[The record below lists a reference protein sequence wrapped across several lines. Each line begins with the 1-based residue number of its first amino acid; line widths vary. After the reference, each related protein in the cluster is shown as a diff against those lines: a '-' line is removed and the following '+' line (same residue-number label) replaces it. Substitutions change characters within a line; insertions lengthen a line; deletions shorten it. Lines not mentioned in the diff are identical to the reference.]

1 MNRMLATAALAT
13 AIVAGPAQAGELWT
27 SFRACL
33 SDALTVETMLL
44 PLTKPEPGQ
53 TTLSVRCRGASAN
66 RLFEAMAAVG
76 KPGSASGVDT
86 RAAEAVQCFRFT
98 GPPASYE
105 CMVTIGVGAAFL
117 GAL

>member
-1 MNRMLATAALAT
+1 MNKVALAL
-13 AIVAGPAQAGELWT
+13 ALMIGLAPATSEAGELWT

-33 SDALTVETMLL
+33 SDALTTETMLL

-66 RLFEAMAAVG
+66 RLFEAMSTIG
-76 KPGSASGVDT
+76 KPGSAAGVDT

-98 GPPASYE
+98 GPPPSYE

-117 GAL
+117 NGL

>member
-1 MNRMLATAALAT
+1 MRTLAVTAALA
-13 AIVAGPAQAGELWT
+13 AAVVAGPAEAGELWT

-33 SDALTVETMLL
+33 SDALTAETMTL
-44 PLTKPEPGQ
+44 PLAKPEPGQ

-66 RLFEAMAAVG
+66 RLFEAMSAVG
-76 KPGSASGVDT
+76 KPGSASGIDT

-105 CMVTIGVGAAFL
+105 CMVTIGVGATFL
-117 GAL
+117 NAL